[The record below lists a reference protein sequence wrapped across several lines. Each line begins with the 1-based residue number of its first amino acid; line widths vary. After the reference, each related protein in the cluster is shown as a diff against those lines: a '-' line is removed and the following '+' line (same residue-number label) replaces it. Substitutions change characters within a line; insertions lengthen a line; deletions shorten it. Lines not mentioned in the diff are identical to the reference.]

1 MIPHSDWI
9 SVFSPNAGKYGPEK
23 TPYLDSFHAVLLFNY
38 CEVYV
43 RGAYKADTSTLLILG
58 RDSHFLRQKK
68 YSKYSLARIFV
79 QDSMAGLNCYFAE
92 NRSSRLQMF
101 YKTSVLKHFPKFTGK
116 HLCWS
121 ILFIKNRLK
130 ILLEADSNTG
140 LSSKFYE
147 NFVKSLLQDTSLRM
161 PL

>member
-1 MIPHSDWI
+1 
-9 SVFSPNAGKYGPEK
+9 
-23 TPYLDSFHAVLLFNY
+23 
-38 CEVYV
+38 
-43 RGAYKADTSTLLILG
+43 
-58 RDSHFLRQKK
+58 
-68 YSKYSLARIFV
+68 
-79 QDSMAGLNCYFAE
+79 MAGLNCYFAE

-121 ILFIKNRLK
+121 ILFIKNRIK

-147 NFVKSLLQDTSLRM
+147 ISWNLSYRTPPYECLCKKKGNEVCKTVSFCCFAIFRSSLPEVFCRKSGLRNFANFTGKHLYRSVFFNKVVVLRCSTEHLRWLLLYII
-161 PL
+161 